1 MKAPANPFSFSR
13 RESSQG
19 QSSERG
25 RKSADVAPQ
34 DAWLIAD
41 IGGTNT
47 RIDHWSAERNL
58 TRVTRRTYRNDDF
71 TSIAELMHAYRG
83 DVGSGARQALLA
95 AALPVT
101 RNESLQMTNRDWS
114 LDVAALR
121 AGGLTRLRFVN
132 DLVAAA
138 AGIDTLG
145 SDEVE
150 ASGGLA
156 DAEAPR
162 LVIGIGTGLGAA
174 TVLTDVGR
182 ARVLASEAGHMTAAA
197 GGADASRV
205 REWSER
211 RYGRA
216 SWERLLSGPGLAQFD
231 AVARA
236 DRGVAATETAARAR
250 NGEPSALRAVNAFAH
265 ALGEF
270 AGDLCLALCA
280 HGGVYFTGGVVTGL
294 AQALNLGTVRA
305 GFEAKGR
312 FAAQLRTVPLYRVKV
327 DDLALRGLGRLLEG
341 ALDAQVVEAEAT

>member
-1 MKAPANPFSFSR
+1 MKAPANPSSFSR

-19 QSSERG
+19 HSSERASN
-25 RKSADVAPQ
+25 SADVAPQ

-71 TSIAELMHAYRG
+71 TSIAELMHAYRC
-83 DVGSGARQALLA
+83 DVGSGATQALLA

-138 AGIDTLG
+138 
-145 SDEVE
+145 
-150 ASGGLA
+150 
-156 DAEAPR
+156 
-162 LVIGIGTGLGAA
+162 
-174 TVLTDVGR
+174 VLTDVGR

-341 ALDAQVVEAEAT
+341 ALDARVVEAEAT

>member
-1 MKAPANPFSFSR
+1 MKAPANPLPTPR
-13 RESSQG
+13 GESSEG
-19 QSSERG
+19 RSSACVSTSSG
-25 RKSADVAPQ
+25 AAPH
-34 DAWLIAD
+34 DEWLIAD

-47 RIDHWSAERNL
+47 RVDHWVADSGLTSAS
-58 TRVTRRTYRNDDF
+58 RRTYCNDDF
-71 TSIAELMHAYRG
+71 TSIADLMQTYRR
-83 DVGSGARQALLA
+83 DVGSGATQALLA
-95 AALPVT
+95 AALPVS
-101 RNESLQMTNRDWS
+101 RNQSLRMTNRNWS

-138 AGIDTLG
+138 AGIDALKA
-145 SDEVE
+145 DEIE
-150 ASGGLA
+150 ASGGIA

-174 TVLTDVGR
+174 ILLNGTGR
-182 ARVLASEAGHMTAAA
+182 ARVLASEAGHMTAAVGA
-197 GGADASRV
+197 ADAARV

-231 AVARA
+231 AVARG
-236 DRGVAATETAARAR
+236 DRDVTASTNIGTRAL
-250 NGEPSALRAVNAFAH
+250 NGEPCALRASNAFAH

-280 HGGVYFTGGVVTGL
+280 HGGVYFTGGVVIGL
-294 AQALNLGTVRA
+294 ARALDLGTVRA
-305 GFEAKGR
+305 GFESKGR
-312 FAAQLRTVPLYRVKV
+312 FAAQLRTVPLFRVRV

-341 ALDAQVVEAEAT
+341 AIGAQIVKA